1 MRIIALILSIVIL
14 AFSTTTCS
22 DELTVKVPDG
32 SSFTLADAGTEHHEH
47 VDFCSPLCACG
58 CCAASVILP
67 IGYFIPVQSDHSAFN
82 YSEMPAGIITD
93 MSPAVW
99 QPPQV

>member
-22 DELTVKVPDG
+22 DELAGHVTE
-32 SSFTLADAGTEHHEH
+32 SSGYQLADAGTEHHEH
-47 VDFCSPLCACG
+47 MDFCSPLCACG

-67 IGYFIPVQSDHSAFN
+67 MGYLIPVQSDHSAFH

-93 MSPAVW
+93 VSPAVW